1 MKDIKKIRIGKLNFY
16 IIDDDYIKYLSQFD
30 THIAYNKNEKRPYIG
45 VVIIVEEH
53 YYFAPLFSP
62 KQKHKT
68 YKDNLTF
75 FKIVNT
81 KTKNDLG
88 IIRFSDMIPV
98 PQESVYLLDVKN
110 KSYGYKRLLSEQ
122 YSYINKP
129 ENKKKIMEKATKI
142 YSIVT
147 KNNKNKMTRFYKDLS
162 CNFKLLEE
170 KSNKYNGEKH
180 KKMFAKPLDISK
192 QTRYNEQVK

>member
-1 MKDIKKIRIGKLNFY
+1 MSDMKKLKIGKLNFY
-16 IIDDDYIKYLSQFD
+16 IIDDNYIEFLSKFD
-30 THIAYNKNEKRPYIG
+30 KHIAYNKNEKRPYIG
-45 VVIIVEEH
+45 VVLIVKEH

-62 KQKHKT
+62 KQKHKN

-75 FKIVNT
+75 FKIINE

-98 PQESVYLLDVKN
+98 PQECVYLLDIESR
-110 KSYGYKRLLSEQ
+110 SYGYKRLLSEQ

-129 ENKKKIMEKATKI
+129 YNKKKITEKAEKI
-142 YSIVT
+142 YNIVT
-147 KNNKNKMTRFYKDLS
+147 NDRKNKVSKFYKDLS

-170 KSNKYNGEKH
+170 KCLEYY
-180 KKMFAKPLDISK
+180 K
-192 QTRYNEQVK
+192 QK

>member
-1 MKDIKKIRIGKLNFY
+1 MKDTKKIKLGKLNFY
-16 IIDDDYIKYLSQFD
+16 IIDDNYIKYLSQFD
-30 THIAYNKNEKRPYIG
+30 KHIAYNKNEKRPYIG
-45 VVIIVEEH
+45 VVLIVENH

-75 FKIVNT
+75 FKIINE
-81 KTKNDLG
+81 KTKNDLE
-88 IIRFSDMIPV
+88 IIRFSDMILV
-98 PQESVYLLDVKN
+98 PQESVYLLDIQN

-129 ENKKKIMEKATKI
+129 DSKQKIIDKAEKI
-142 YSIVT
+142 YNIVT
-147 KNNKNKMTRFYKDLS
+147 NDKKNKLSKFYKDLS

-170 KSNKYNGEKH
+170 KCIEYQE
-180 KKMFAKPLDISK
+180 
-192 QTRYNEQVK
+192 

>member
-1 MKDIKKIRIGKLNFY
+1 MKDKKKIKLTKLNFY
-16 IIDDDYIKYLSQFD
+16 IIDDNYIWYLSQFD
-30 THIAYNKNEKRPYIG
+30 KHIAYNKDEKRPYIG
-45 VVIIVEEH
+45 VVIIVDGH

-75 FKIVNT
+75 FKIVND
-81 KTKNDLG
+81 KTKSDLG

-98 PQESVYLLDVKN
+98 PQESVYLVDIKS

-129 ENKKKIMEKATKI
+129 ENKLKIMERQKEF
-142 YSIVT
+142 IV
-147 KNNKNKMTRFYKDLS
+147 
-162 CNFKLLEE
+162 
-170 KSNKYNGEKH
+170 
-180 KKMFAKPLDISK
+180 
-192 QTRYNEQVK
+192 

>member
-1 MKDIKKIRIGKLNFY
+1 MKNTKKLRIGKLNFY
-16 IIDDDYIKYLSQFD
+16 IIDDNYIECLSKFD
-30 THIAYNKNEKRPYIG
+30 KHIAYNKNENRPYIG
-45 VVIIVEEH
+45 VVLIVKER

-75 FKIVNT
+75 FKIVNE

-98 PQESVYLLDVKN
+98 PQESVYLLDIKN
-110 KSYGYKRLLSEQ
+110 KSYGYKRLISEQ

-129 ENKKKIMEKATKI
+129 NNKQKIMDKATRI
-142 YSIVT
+142 YNIVSNN
-147 KNNKNKMTRFYKDLS
+147 KNNKVSKFYKDLS
-162 CNFKLLEE
+162 CNFRLLEE
-170 KSNKYNGEKH
+170 QCLKY
-180 KKMFAKPLDISK
+180 KP
-192 QTRYNEQVK
+192 

>member
-1 MKDIKKIRIGKLNFY
+1 MKDYKKIKLQKLNFY
-16 IIDDDYIKYLSQFD
+16 IIEEKYVQYLSQFD
-30 THIAYNKNEKRPYIG
+30 KHIAYNKSEKRPYIG
-45 VVIIVEEH
+45 VVLIMKEQ

-75 FKIVNT
+75 FKIVND

-98 PQESVYLLDVKN
+98 PQDCVYLLDIKN

-129 ENKKKIMEKATKI
+129 EHKQKIMDKATKI

-147 KNNKNKMTRFYKDLS
+147 SNKKNKVND
-162 CNFKLLEE
+162 
-170 KSNKYNGEKH
+170 
-180 KKMFAKPLDISK
+180 
-192 QTRYNEQVK
+192 